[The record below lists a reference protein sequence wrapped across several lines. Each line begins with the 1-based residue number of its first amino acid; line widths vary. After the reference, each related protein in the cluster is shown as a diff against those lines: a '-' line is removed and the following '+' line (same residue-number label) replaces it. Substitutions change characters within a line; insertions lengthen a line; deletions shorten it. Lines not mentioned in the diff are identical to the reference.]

1 MDAGAVRRAPR
12 PARRVPV
19 RARRGGH
26 VEHRAA
32 REALAPARLPGRGR
46 PLGRLRLLP
55 ADRRRRPGD
64 HGRPAGPEVERDDP
78 LRARAP
84 TPRST
89 SSGASAPG
97 RSRRPSARPRHA
109 RPTAARGSRR
119 SRPPR
124 RRTTRAASPPS
135 SASSGRRT
143 PAATTCTATWSSAT
157 TRRRPL
163 QVEPYTTMKPLGSDD
178 PVDLWKWMAAFEQK
192 TGGDVLA
199 IAHNGN
205 LSNGQMFPMV
215 EAFGR
220 KIDRAYAEER
230 AKWERLYEVDA
241 DQGDRRGAPLPLAE
255 RRVRRLRA
263 LGQGQPRR
271 QRRQEEGHAAVRV
284 RPLGAQERPHPRA
297 EARREPLQVR
307 HGRQHRRPHR
317 PRRDG
322 GGELLRQDRAPG
334 ARAPSA

>member
-1 MDAGAVRRAPR
+1 MDAGAFGARLG
-12 PARRVPV
+12 PARRLPV

-26 VEHRAA
+26 VEQRAA
-32 REALAPARLPGRGR
+32 GEALAPARLPRRGR
-46 PLGRLRLLP
+46 PLRRLRLLP
-55 ADRRRRPGD
+55 AHRRRRPGH

-78 LRARAP
+78 LRDRAP

-89 SSGASAPG
+89 SSGTSAPG
-97 RSRRPSARPRHA
+97 RSRRPSSPFPARP
-109 RPTAARGSRR
+109 PTAARGSRR

-124 RRTTRAASPPS
+124 RRTSPGASRPS
-135 SASSGRRT
+135 SASSGPRT

-163 QVEPYTTMKPLGSDD
+163 QIEPYTTMKPLGSDN
-178 PVDLWKWMAAFEQK
+178 PVDLWKWMTAFEEK

-205 LSNGQMFPMV
+205 LSNGEMFPMV
-215 EAFGR
+215 EAFGQEGR
-220 KIDRAYAEER
+220 PGLRRRAG
-230 AKWERLYEVDA
+230 EVGAALRGDA
-241 DQGDRRGAPLPLAE
+241 DEGHGRGAPVPLAE
-255 RRVRRLRA
+255 RRVRRLRD

-271 QRRQEEGHAAVRV
+271 QRREEEGDAAVRV

-307 HGRQHRRPHR
+307 DDRQHRRPHR
-317 PRRDG
+317 PRRDR
-322 GGELLRQDRAPG
+322 GGELLRQDGAPG
-334 ARAPSA
+334 AQPRSA